1 MLPINRL
8 LKIADYRLFM
18 LNENLRE
25 IRASVS
31 FETPFLALLKL
42 APIAQ
47 SARAIDSAGTSG
59 NGLHFIGIGYNILGE
74 TMEK

>member
-31 FETPFLALLKL
+31 FGSPFLALLKL
-42 APIAQ
+42 APIVQ
-47 SARAIDSAGTSG
+47 SARAIDK
-59 NGLHFIGIGYNILGE
+59 FILGAKE
-74 TMEK
+74 ANHEHAIG